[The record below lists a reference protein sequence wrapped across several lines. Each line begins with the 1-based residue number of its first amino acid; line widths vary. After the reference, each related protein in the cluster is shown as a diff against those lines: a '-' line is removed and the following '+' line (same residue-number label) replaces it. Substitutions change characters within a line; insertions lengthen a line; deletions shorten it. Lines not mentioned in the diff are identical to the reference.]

1 MTTWDAR
8 FAAPG
13 WAYGTEPTPFLRDQ
27 RHHLVAGADALS
39 VADGEGRHAVFMAE
53 HGLAVTAMDASP
65 VAVAK
70 ARRLAEARGVA
81 VTFHVADVTAWSW
94 EPDTYDLV
102 LATFIQFL
110 PPEPRR
116 AVFAGLVRTL
126 KPGGVL
132 LLHGYRPEQVDYGT
146 GGPPHRD
153 QLYTAADLRTAFA
166 DMEILRL
173 AAYDREL
180 HEGRLHDGVSAL
192 IDLVAR
198 KPRRDARADQ
208 PTRSRQRS
216 R

>member
-1 MTTWDAR
+1 MTTWDER

-27 RHHLVAGADALS
+27 RHHLAAGAKALA

-70 ARRLAEARGVA
+70 ARGLAEARGVA
-81 VTFHVADVTAWSW
+81 VTFQVADVTAWTW

-110 PPEPRR
+110 APEPRR

-153 QLYTAADLRTAFA
+153 QLYTAADLRAAFA
-166 DMEILRL
+166 GMEILRL

-180 HEGRLHDGVSAL
+180 QEGRLHHGMSAL

-198 KPRRDARADQ
+198 KPRRDERGDQ